1 MTTPRVICVT
11 REEVLSDA
19 GRSTEQALVRV
30 AVAAAIRNPWVGRD
44 VDDLTTEVRVLA
56 PPLAQTMMRRALY
69 ALGGPV
75 EAFGKAVVVGLAGE
89 TEHGDALVHNPFFS
103 NVVRLGAAGTSV
115 IASTETRGPAGTSL
129 AVPLCHVTAASTR
142 SHYQGMAVR
151 VPDAPHDDEIL
162 VVVALAGGGR
172 LHSRIGD
179 RTTDPDFD
187 PTPWRP

>member
-1 MTTPRVICVT
+1 MTTPRLIGVT
-11 REEVLSDA
+11 REEVFSDA
-19 GRSTEQALVRV
+19 GRSDGRSFVRV
-30 AVAAAIRNPWVGRD
+30 AAAAAVANPWVGRD
-44 VDDLTTEVRVLA
+44 VDDLTTDVRAFA
-56 PPLAQTMMRRALY
+56 PPLAQTMMRRALD

-115 IASTETRGPAGTSL
+115 ISSTETRGPAGTTV

-151 VPDAPHDDEIL
+151 VSDAPHDDEIL
-162 VVVALAGGGR
+162 VVVALASGGR
-172 LHSRIGD
+172 LHARIGD